1 MKEFKDKVA
10 VVTGAASGIGR
21 AIAERCFQEGMKV
34 VLADIEQLALD
45 QAEQALK
52 EAGAS
57 VLAVMTDVSKTEDV
71 EALAQMTLD
80 TFGAVHLLVNNA
92 GVGAGSTV
100 WESSLADWQWV
111 MGVNLWGVIHGV
123 RVFVPIMLAQD
134 AECHIVNTASVAG
147 VLPYHPCATYQVT
160 KHAVV
165 ALTENL
171 CHSLAGMQAKVKVS
185 VLCPGWVNTRI
196 MDSERNRPPE
206 LQNEPDQL
214 PPNPEREVIQRD
226 MVQAVET
233 GMSPTQLAGIV
244 FSAIQEEKFYI
255 FSHPEYNP
263 VIQQRMMD
271 ILQQRNPLKEG

>member
-21 AIAERCFQEGMKV
+21 AIAERCSQEGMKV
-34 VLADIEQLALD
+34 VLADIEQQALD

-57 VLAVMTDVSKTEDV
+57 VLAVRTDVSRAEDV
-71 EALAQMTLD
+71 SLLARKTID
-80 TFGAVHLLVNNA
+80 AFGAIDLLFNNA
-92 GVGAGSTV
+92 GVGAGSTP
-100 WESSLADWQWV
+100 WESTLADWQWV
-111 MGVNLWGVIHGV
+111 LGVNLWGVIHGIQ
-123 RVFVPIMLAQD
+123 VFVPIMLDQD
-134 AECHIVNTASVAG
+134 TECHIVNTASVAG
-147 VLPYHPCATYQVT
+147 LLPFHHCAPYQVT

-165 ALTENL
+165 ALSENL
-171 CHSLAGMQAKVKVS
+171 YYSLVQQKTKIKVS
-185 VLCPGWVNTRI
+185 VLCPGWVNSRI
-196 MDSERNRPPE
+196 MESERNRPPE
-206 LQNEPDQL
+206 LQNEPDQH
-214 PPNPEREVIQRD
+214 PPSPEREVIQRD

-255 FSHPEYNP
+255 FSHLEYNP

-271 ILQQRNPLKEG
+271 ILQQRNPS

>member
-206 LQNEPDQL
+206 LLTEPVSEATS
-214 PPNPEREVIQRD
+214 PEHEAIVQDMRRAAQAGMAPQQVADSVFEAIREEQFYILTHPEFTPYIQR
-226 MVQAVET
+226 
-233 GMSPTQLAGIV
+233 
-244 FSAIQEEKFYI
+244 
-255 FSHPEYNP
+255 
-263 VIQQRMMD
+263 RMED
-271 ILQQRNPLKEG
+271 ILQQHNPA